1 MNFKKLAITSTLLV
15 SALFAGNYN
24 VDNAHTNV
32 GFKVKHMMI
41 TNVKG
46 NFKEFKGT
54 FEYDEKKNT
63 LVALDGEI
71 KVQSINTE
79 NKKRD
84 DHLRSADFFDAEKYP
99 KIAFVLTKID
109 GDEAYGDITIKG
121 VTKNIKLDFEAGGSI
136 KDPWGKQR
144 AGFTL
149 EGKIKRKDFGI
160 TWNKVIE
167 AGGVAVGDT
176 VKLEVEVEGILA
188 Q

>member
-24 VDNAHTNV
+24 VDNDHTNV

-54 FEYDEKKNT
+54 FEYDEKANT
-63 LVALDGEI
+63 LKALSGEI

-84 DHLRSADFFDAEKYP
+84 DHLRSADFFHAEKYP
-99 KIAFVLTKID
+99 KIIFNLTKVD

-136 KDPWGKQR
+136 TDPWGKQR

-188 Q
+188 K